1 MRSTIR
7 HMCWRFRFLSLYY
20 IFLQCI
26 LFILFHF
33 ILFHH
38 FLFFISYICPS
49 NKLPKLMHMTR
60 VDHNTWFDA
69 NCCSRWWWTRCNQ
82 VYIDESLKIFHHAM
96 PPLFSLFLSLSL
108 TLSHRLRDIFYA
120 SPLSSCYFFN
130 NSNDKRQTA
139 TERKSRKKKN
149 TTR

>member
-1 MRSTIR
+1 
-7 HMCWRFRFLSLYY
+7 MCWRFRFLSLYY

-108 TLSHRLRDIFYA
+108 SLFLIVFAIFSMLHRFLPVIF
-120 SPLSSCYFFN
+120 LTTQTT
-130 NSNDKRQTA
+130 NDKLQRRGRA
-139 TERKSRKKKN
+139 ERKKTQHDNNKK
-149 TTR
+149 